1 MPFGTGTGVFY
12 KNVDYRFKNTTD
24 RPVQLILWQ
33 DDQQLY
39 GELRTTKDFPYSYR
53 ITENNQGYVEEKGD
67 FYHVSQVYRITLD
80 KDRRII
86 KRELVLNN
94 HSKVM
99 YDYSLI
105 PENQIITPCLRRLE
119 TAERK
124 TV

>member
-1 MPFGTGTGVFY
+1 M
-12 KNVDYRFKNTTD
+12 
-24 RPVQLILWQ
+24 
-33 DDQQLY
+33 
-39 GELRTTKDFPYSYR
+39 
-53 ITENNQGYVEEKGD
+53 EEKGE
-67 FYHVSQVYRITLD
+67 FYRVSQVYRITLD